1 MWGDGLTSNPKTLE
15 TTTSSKMFIYCG
27 VFNPTLMM
35 SVSASSCG
43 CPSDGLTA
51 SLLDELNDAVFCV
64 KRSRKWYLVKPTT
77 KAFIK
82 ALKECIEVG
91 LDRVRSPALIKA
103 IVKTIIELKRIVSV
117 ERRLV
122 EAGIGEAWKLSE
134 LAQRWGHKTARE
146 WRNNK
151 AYIIVQA
158 LTLQWVSKLFRNI

>member
-1 MWGDGLTSNPKTLE
+1 MPAMISLHCL
-15 TTTSSKMFIYCG
+15 
-27 VFNPTLMM
+27 
-35 SVSASSCG
+35 SCG
-43 CPSDGLTA
+43 SPSDGLA
-51 SLLDELNDAVFCV
+51 PKLLDELSDAVFCV
-64 KRSRKWYLVKPTT
+64 RRSRKWFLVKPTT

-82 ALKECIEVG
+82 AFIASRLETI
-91 LDRVRSPALIKA
+91 RSYVLIKA
-103 IVKTIIELKRIVSV
+103 IVKTIMELRRIVSV

-122 EAGIGEAWKLSE
+122 EAGVGEAWKLSE

>member
-1 MWGDGLTSNPKTLE
+1 MPAMISLHSL
-15 TTTSSKMFIYCG
+15 
-27 VFNPTLMM
+27 
-35 SVSASSCG
+35 SCG
-43 CPSDGLTA
+43 SPSDGLA
-51 SLLDELNDAVFCV
+51 PKLLDELNDAVFCV
-64 KRSRKWYLVKPTT
+64 RRSRKWFLVKPTT

-82 ALKECIEVG
+82 ALIKSG
-91 LDRVRSPALIKA
+91 LDTVRSHVLIKA
-103 IVKTIIELKRIVSV
+103 IVKTIMELKRIVSV

-122 EAGIGEAWKLSE
+122 EAGVGEAWKLSE

>member
-1 MWGDGLTSNPKTLE
+1 
-15 TTTSSKMFIYCG
+15 
-27 VFNPTLMM
+27 MM

-43 CPSDGLTA
+43 RPSDGLTA
-51 SLLDELNDAVFCV
+51 RLLDELNNAVFCV
-64 KRSRKWYLVKPTT
+64 RRSRRWFLVKPTT

-82 ALKECIEVG
+82 AFIASRLETI
-91 LDRVRSPALIKA
+91 RSHVLIKA
-103 IVKTIIELKRIVSV
+103 IVKTIMELKRIVSV

-134 LAQRWGHKTARE
+134 LAHRWGHKTARE

>member
-1 MWGDGLTSNPKTLE
+1 VRSSEGLAARF
-15 TTTSSKMFIYCG
+15 MG
-27 VFNPTLMM
+27 
-35 SVSASSCG
+35 
-43 CPSDGLTA
+43 
-51 SLLDELNDAVFCV
+51 ELSDAVFCV
-64 KRSRKWYLVKPTT
+64 RRSRRWFLVKPTT

-82 ALKECIEVG
+82 ALIKSG
-91 LDRVRSPALIKA
+91 LDTVRSHVMIKA
-103 IVKTIIELKRIVSV
+103 IVKTIMELKSIASV

-122 EAGIGEAWKLSE
+122 EAGVGEAWKLSE

>member
-1 MWGDGLTSNPKTLE
+1 MISVASPFDVRSSEGLAARF
-15 TTTSSKMFIYCG
+15 MG
-27 VFNPTLMM
+27 
-35 SVSASSCG
+35 
-43 CPSDGLTA
+43 
-51 SLLDELNDAVFCV
+51 ELSDAVFCV
-64 KRSRKWYLVKPTT
+64 RMSRRWFLVKPTT

-82 ALKECIEVG
+82 ALIKSG
-91 LDRVRSPALIKA
+91 LDTVRSHVLIKA
-103 IVKTIIELKRIVSV
+103 IVKTIMELKRIVSV

-134 LAQRWGHKTARE
+134 LAHRWGHKTARE

>member
-1 MWGDGLTSNPKTLE
+1 MPAMISLHCL
-15 TTTSSKMFIYCG
+15 
-27 VFNPTLMM
+27 
-35 SVSASSCG
+35 SCG
-43 CPSDGLTA
+43 STSDGLA
-51 SLLDELNDAVFCV
+51 PKLLDELSDAVFCV
-64 KRSRKWYLVKPTT
+64 RRSRKWFLVKPTT

-82 ALKECIEVG
+82 ALIKSG
-91 LDRVRSPALIKA
+91 LDTVRSHVLIKA
-103 IVKTIIELKRIVSV
+103 IVKTIMELKRIVSV

-122 EAGIGEAWKLSE
+122 EAGVGEAWKLSE

>member
-1 MWGDGLTSNPKTLE
+1 MWGDGLTSNPKTSNLIKKCLYIVGVLKH
-15 TTTSSKMFIYCG
+15 TPMMSFSTSSCER
-27 VFNPTLMM
+27 
-35 SVSASSCG
+35 
-43 CPSDGLTA
+43 PSDGLTA
-51 SLLDELNDAVFCV
+51 RLLDELNNAVFCV
-64 KRSRKWYLVKPTT
+64 RRSRRWYLVKPTT

-82 ALKECIEVG
+82 AFIASRLETI
-91 LDRVRSPALIKA
+91 RSHVLIKA
-103 IVKTIIELKRIVSV
+103 IVKTIMELKRIVSV

>member
-1 MWGDGLTSNPKTLE
+1 
-15 TTTSSKMFIYCG
+15 
-27 VFNPTLMM
+27 MM
-35 SVSASSCG
+35 SVSTSSCER
-43 CPSDGLTA
+43 PSDGLTA
-51 SLLDELNDAVFCV
+51 RLLDELNNAVFCV
-64 KRSRKWYLVKPTT
+64 RRSRKWYLVKPTT

-82 ALKECIEVG
+82 AFIASRLETI
-91 LDRVRSPALIKA
+91 RSHVLIKA
-103 IVKTIIELKRIVSV
+103 IVKTIMELKRIVSV

>member
-1 MWGDGLTSNPKTLE
+1 M
-15 TTTSSKMFIYCG
+15 
-27 VFNPTLMM
+27 
-35 SVSASSCG
+35 
-43 CPSDGLTA
+43 
-51 SLLDELNDAVFCV
+51 
-64 KRSRKWYLVKPTT
+64 KPTT

-82 ALKECIEVG
+82 AFIASRLETIRGHV
-91 LDRVRSPALIKA
+91 LIKA
-103 IVKTIIELKRIVSV
+103 IVKTVMELKGIVSV

-134 LAQRWGHKTARE
+134 LAHRWGHKTARE